1 MSAKELYLMLER
13 GQLKP
18 DRRVLRMSVIN
29 QRKSRQL
36 SERIVALARYSVPAD
51 QSEIVRKMRAE
62 IALVRANRDL
72 RLLL

>member
-36 SERIVALARYSVPAD
+36 SERIVALVRYSVPAD